1 MKVLL
6 IRLGQL
12 GDVVLTTGA
21 IEALHRKGIEVHFL
35 TRKPFDEIFQND
47 YRVKRVFVEGEVS
60 ISQLRREKY
69 DFVFDLHGKIKTF
82 LLSRLINP
90 FKSSTY
96 RKYSLRRRLS
106 LITKRPHINIPVY
119 QMYNDALKKIGIET
133 TQKPRLIV
141 NGRSPIEGDY
151 IVISPSA
158 RYESRV
164 WRHYDK
170 LDALLDSLPYKRV
183 YLGMSRDLHFLKDRI
198 PPTGGKVINLMDRT
212 SLKEAMLII
221 KHARLFI
228 GNDSGLTHIASAFDV
243 PTVAFFGPTI
253 PEWGFA
259 PFASRSLVLEVKY
272 LPCRPCSL
280 HGEKRCARGDHACMD
295 WLDERIA
302 FERIKG
308 LLEIKR

>member
-12 GDVVLTTGA
+12 GDVVLTTGTV
-21 IEALHRKGIEVHFL
+21 EALYRRGAEIHFL
-35 TRKPFDEIFQND
+35 TRRPFDQIFRDD
-47 YRVKRVFVEGEVS
+47 YRVKKVFVEGEVS
-60 ISQLRREKY
+60 LSHLRRENY
-69 DFVFDLHGKIKTF
+69 DYILDLHGKIKTF
-82 LLSRLINP
+82 LLSRILNP
-90 FKSSTY
+90 IRSLTY

-119 QMYNDALKKIGIET
+119 QMYNDVLRKIGIET
-133 TQKPRLIV
+133 QQKPVLIAE
-141 NGRSPIEGDY
+141 GKSPIDGDY

-170 LDALLDSLPYKRV
+170 LDPLLDALPYKRV
-183 YLGMSRDLHFLKDRI
+183 YLGISRDLHFLRGRL
-198 PPTGGKVINLMDRT
+198 PLAGGKVINLMDKT
-212 SLKEAMLII
+212 DIYEAMLII

-243 PTVAFFGPTI
+243 PTVVFFGPTI

-259 PFASRSLVLEVKY
+259 PFSSRNLVLEVKH

-280 HGEKRCARGDHACMD
+280 HGEKKCARKDHACMD
-295 WLDERIA
+295 WMDEKIA
-302 FERIKG
+302 FERIAR
-308 LLEIKR
+308 LLKS

>member
-35 TRKPFDEIFQND
+35 TRKPFDEVFQDD

-90 FKSSTY
+90 FKSFTY

-198 PPTGGKVINLMDRT
+198 PPTGGKVINLIDRT

-259 PFASRSLVLEVKY
+259 PFASRSLFLEVKY

>member
-1 MKVLL
+1 MKVLI

-12 GDVVLTTGA
+12 GDVVLTTGVVQELYERGFE
-21 IEALHRKGIEVHFL
+21 IHFL
-35 TRKPFDEIFQND
+35 TRRPFDEIFQDD
-47 YRVKRVFVEGEVS
+47 YRISKVHIDGETS
-60 ISQLRREKY
+60 ISRLRREKFDY
-69 DFVFDLHGKIKTF
+69 ILDLHAKVKTI
-82 LLSRLINP
+82 LLSKLINP
-90 FKSSTY
+90 FRAFTY
-96 RKYSLRRRLS
+96 RKYALRRRLS

-119 QMYNDALKKIGIET
+119 QMYNDVLKKIGIET
-133 TQKPRLIV
+133 RRKPSLIV
-141 NGRSPIEGDY
+141 EGESPIDGDY

-170 LDALLDSLPYKRV
+170 LDTLLDALPYKRV
-183 YLGMSRDLHFLKDRI
+183 YLGLSRDLHFLKGKI
-198 PPTGGKVINLMDRT
+198 PETGGKVINLMDRT
-212 SLKEAMLII
+212 TLKETMLII

-228 GNDSGLTHIASAFDV
+228 GNDSGLAHIASAFDI

-259 PFASRSLVLEVKY
+259 PFSSRSKVLEVKY

-280 HGEKRCARGDHACMD
+280 HGEKRCRRRDHACMD

-302 FERIKG
+302 MKHINRLIFD
-308 LLEIKR
+308 